1 MLANYE
7 EAQDSGTSPRHV
19 VKPGLNVR
27 QQRPLLARAAQ
38 RRCPQ
43 ESPLLLGAFSAA
55 AGINAHPDQL
65 VDEHTSGNHD
75 NKLPTGS
82 SCSSRNTAASR

>member
-55 AGINAHPDQL
+55 AGINARPVTTTTSCRRGQVAAAETLQL
-65 VDEHTSGNHD
+65 PGDHMI
-75 NKLPTGS
+75 
-82 SCSSRNTAASR
+82 R